1 MIVGATKNP
10 DGSIDYSRAAVMV
23 GERNESADTHPFD
36 SQPAEAKLRQDQQ
49 DSKRVLQSIGE
60 LYLDEKGNDT
70 VLSSKT
76 YNEWIPAVFKALQE
90 PKGSVTREHENLV
103 GPMSMLAW
111 HALRRDSLAEQRI
124 AAAETDPG
132 VQKLQ
137 AEAKSRQDLAQGA
150 MKALMERFRMGLMTA
165 Y

>member
-1 MIVGATKNP
+1 
-10 DGSIDYSRAAVMV
+10 
-23 GERNESADTHPFD
+23 
-36 SQPAEAKLRQDQQ
+36 
-49 DSKRVLQSIGE
+49 
-60 LYLDEKGNDT
+60 
-70 VLSSKT
+70 
-76 YNEWIPAVFKALQE
+76 
-90 PKGSVTREHENLV
+90 
-103 GPMSMLAW
+103 MSMLAW